1 MVFRKQ
7 LLSLLLITCISFIAV
22 RSRAQTKGYADRST
36 KEFFLTGNIK
46 YDDKIFG
53 YTSPDTNSKKLILF
67 SVFTNDVKDN
77 PYYETSNLKDGDK
90 IEFVSVTKSFINLK
104 YISSDKTIANFYTE
118 RKYIE
123 FL

>member
-1 MVFRKQ
+1 M
-7 LLSLLLITCISFIAV
+7 ITCISFIAV

-77 PYYETSNLKDGDK
+77 PYKCPLGAYYETSNLKDGDK